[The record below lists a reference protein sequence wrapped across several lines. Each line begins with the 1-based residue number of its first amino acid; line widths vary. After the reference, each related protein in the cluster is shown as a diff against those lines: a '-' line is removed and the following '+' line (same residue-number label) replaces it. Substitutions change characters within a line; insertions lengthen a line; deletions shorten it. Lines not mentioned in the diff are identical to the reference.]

1 MVNGKRRHGGEGE
14 VERGQ
19 RNGEEERRIHFLS
32 KKEKDNNPEFYEICA
47 GCCRGIR

>member
-1 MVNGKRRHGGEGE
+1 MVTGKRRHRGE
-14 VERGQ
+14 VEVEKGQ

-32 KKEKDNNPEFYEICA
+32 KEKDNNPEFYEICA